1 MMLKLVTTGQ
11 FRKDYKCVKLCKLKI
26 LNAFQIKLLMAFLM
40 LLDHLHYIHGLV
52 PPETRAVLTLISRCV
67 APMFA
72 YLAVEGI
79 RHTHDLKRYCQR
91 LAVWAA
97 VVYMGNALLN
107 RLFRIMSGT
116 LPEAERAL
124 LYRNSNAVFT
134 LALGTIGIA
143 LVLWGKRQKTAAGKW
158 AYVLSAVVF
167 LCGFLYGEWG
177 SVVLPF
183 MYIEYFLRERR
194 CLRLSGYALTE
205 IMAVLLPWGEPFWFL
220 VFPFIFLYNGKRG
233 PETRFSK
240 NFFYLFYAVH
250 LWVIAII
257 NFLVVSAP

>member
-1 MMLKLVTTGQ
+1 MDR
-11 FRKDYKCVKLCKLKI
+11 FKI
-26 LNAFQIKLLMAFLM
+26 MNAFQIKLLLAFLM
-40 LLDHLHYIHGLV
+40 LLDHLRYIHGLV
-52 PPETRAVLTLISRCV
+52 TPETAAVLTLISRCV

-79 RHTHDLKRYCQR
+79 QHTRNLKKYCRR

-97 VVYMGNALLN
+97 VVYMGNAILN
-107 RLFRIMSGT
+107 QLFRILSGT
-116 LPEAERAL
+116 RPDAERAL
-124 LYRNSNAVFT
+124 LYRNSNAIFT

-167 LCGFLYGEWG
+167 LYGFLYGEWG

-183 MYIEYFLRERR
+183 MYTEYFLRDKRV
-194 CLRLSGYALTE
+194 LRLSGYVLTE
-205 IMAVLLPWGEPFWFL
+205 IIAVLLPWGEPFWFF

-233 PETRFSK
+233 SKTKFSK
-240 NFFYLFYAVH
+240 NFFYLFYPLH
-250 LWVIAII
+250 LWVIAIV
-257 NFLVVSAP
+257 NFLVITGKI

>member
-1 MMLKLVTTGQ
+1 M
-11 FRKDYKCVKLCKLKI
+11 
-26 LNAFQIKLLMAFLM
+26 
-40 LLDHLHYIHGLV
+40 
-52 PPETRAVLTLISRCV
+52 
-67 APMFA
+67 
-72 YLAVEGI
+72 
-79 RHTHDLKRYCQR
+79 
-91 LAVWAA
+91 
-97 VVYMGNALLN
+97 
-107 RLFRIMSGT
+107 
-116 LPEAERAL
+116 
-124 LYRNSNAVFT
+124 
-134 LALGTIGIA
+134 
-143 LVLWGKRQKTAAGKW
+143 
-158 AYVLSAVVF
+158 LSAVVF

-194 CLRLSGYALTE
+194 AFCLSGYALTE
-205 IMAVLLPWGEPFWFL
+205 VIAVLFPWGEPFWFF